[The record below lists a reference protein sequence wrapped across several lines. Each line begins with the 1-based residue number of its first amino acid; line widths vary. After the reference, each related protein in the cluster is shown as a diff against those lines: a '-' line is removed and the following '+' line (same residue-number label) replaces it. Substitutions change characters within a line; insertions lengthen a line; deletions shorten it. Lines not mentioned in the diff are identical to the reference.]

1 MKLYIHSYM
10 KYKSYNTPHKTPAN
24 GWVHATRLPNYNDIY
39 DAICLVAGEGELVT
53 AEQVGKTPRDF
64 LFDEIRL
71 IELRGSELLYSTDPN
86 DGAISADFIGV
97 WSAKN

>member
-1 MKLYIHSYM
+1 MKNVTNGTEI
-10 KYKSYNTPHKTPAN
+10 KTPVN
-24 GWVHATRLPNYNDIY
+24 GWVHATKLPSYKELY
-39 DAICLVAGEGELVT
+39 DLICHLAGEGELVT

-71 IELRGSELLYSTDPN
+71 IELRGSEILYSTDPN